1 MVRLTEKLYR
11 SARLRGA
18 GVIDSAADA
27 AGGASGAT
35 VPFAS
40 NSAANEQWMF
50 HGTHSTPPQRV
61 YSSHS
66 GFDMRMS
73 KDGCVLCASV
83 ACGSELPRWNALTV
97 CVGCRRPLPLLFS
110 IDLRQPA
117 ASQPPDVR
125 AHRGPASVARLNTTS
140 FTLSKWHRR
149 SSCARTPTPTATCR
163 NRDKAPCQ
171 CTPFSL
177 AILYPIAPNCTAI
190 LSRRLLETT
199 VALRL
204 RL

>member
-40 NSAANEQWMF
+40 NSAASEQWMF

-66 GFDMRMS
+66 EFDMRMS

-97 CVGCRRPLPLLFS
+97 CVGFGVRVLRGWWPLSQSLYV
-110 IDLRQPA
+110 A
-117 ASQPPDVR
+117 AACS
-125 AHRGPASVARLNTTS
+125 GPAL
-140 FTLSKWHRR
+140 
-149 SSCARTPTPTATCR
+149 CARCVLYALYLTSCGVAGTQTDA
-163 NRDKAPCQ
+163 AHI
-171 CTPFSL
+171 SL
-177 AILYPIAPNCTAI
+177 QT
-190 LSRRLLETT
+190 
-199 VALRL
+199 
-204 RL
+204 